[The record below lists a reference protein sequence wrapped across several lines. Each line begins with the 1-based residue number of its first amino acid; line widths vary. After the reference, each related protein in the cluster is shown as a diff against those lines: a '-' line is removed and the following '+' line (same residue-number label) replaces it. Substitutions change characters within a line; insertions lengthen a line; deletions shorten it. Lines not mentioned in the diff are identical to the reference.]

1 MPLHPKL
8 MADLDDPS
16 IAASPGTKPAPDTS
30 RDAEFAARLESEMEC
45 YPAPGY
51 KMRRGRRCTDR
62 SSDLRCH
69 LIPSDHPRPLQTK
82 CIDLG
87 GDAVQPECGNF
98 GHFHKRGLCNEC
110 ATWFNVEAGT
120 FIQPEARRLC
130 EENRVNV
137 GSGWN
142 FVDGLELPSPFTAI
156 AERPPLIGDC
166 ILSLDDM
173 EGWQHNSFGWVVDA
187 CPRTQTVTAAM
198 GSLCGGEVF
207 VMPRHSFVIL
217 ERAKLMH
224 ASAQRGDGGAGRA
237 ATLSAW
243 ARAPSSPPSE
253 NGDPWPHHEDL
264 DKLGHGAGDG
274 ALVVPRARL
283 RQVEVGKT
291 RQAVGGGGK
300 AARERVAREVE
311 VLQKGD
317 ALDEDRDYQP
327 RTLEQVY
334 ARAAVVA
341 RAHFR
346 ACVHRWLERE
356 KQEPELRKERTSI
369 FEDKKYARCNFVDKH
384 ACIIDA
390 LREMGECLCRRPG
403 DASCEMCLADK
414 TGASSGQSGTSVG

>member
-1 MPLHPKL
+1 
-8 MADLDDPS
+8 
-16 IAASPGTKPAPDTS
+16 
-30 RDAEFAARLESEMEC
+30 MEC

-69 LIPSDHPRPLQTK
+69 LIPSDHPRRLQTK

-224 ASAQRGDGGAGRA
+224 AQQMMPNA
-237 ATLSAW
+237 
-243 ARAPSSPPSE
+243 
-253 NGDPWPHHEDL
+253 
-264 DKLGHGAGDG
+264 
-274 ALVVPRARL
+274 
-283 RQVEVGKT
+283 
-291 RQAVGGGGK
+291 QAVAQALQASK
-300 AARERVAREVE
+300 APPKVFKLVGMSAEEVRGLASQVSHE
-311 VLQKGD
+311 VRSNDPHAMIRG
-317 ALDEDRDYQP
+317 P
-327 RTLEQVY
+327 RP
-334 ARAAVVA
+334 A
-341 RAHFR
+341 
-346 ACVHRWLERE
+346 
-356 KQEPELRKERTSI
+356 
-369 FEDKKYARCNFVDKH
+369 N
-384 ACIIDA
+384 
-390 LREMGECLCRRPG
+390 
-403 DASCEMCLADK
+403 CLA
-414 TGASSGQSGTSVG
+414 GCVNPAAGLHHHICPNRRA

>member
-1 MPLHPKL
+1 M
-8 MADLDDPS
+8 
-16 IAASPGTKPAPDTS
+16 
-30 RDAEFAARLESEMEC
+30 
-45 YPAPGY
+45 
-51 KMRRGRRCTDR
+51 
-62 SSDLRCH
+62 
-69 LIPSDHPRPLQTK
+69 
-82 CIDLG
+82 
-87 GDAVQPECGNF
+87 
-98 GHFHKRGLCNEC
+98 
-110 ATWFNVEAGT
+110 
-120 FIQPEARRLC
+120 
-130 EENRVNV
+130 NV

-253 NGDPWPHHEDL
+253 NGDPWPHHDDL

-283 RQVEVGKT
+283 RQVEVGET

-311 VLQKGD
+311 VLQEGQL
-317 ALDEDRDYQP
+317 AE
-327 RTLEQVY
+327 
-334 ARAAVVA
+334 RAV
-341 RAHFR
+341 
-346 ACVHRWLERE
+346 E
-356 KQEPELRKERTSI
+356 
-369 FEDKKYARCNFVDKH
+369 
-384 ACIIDA
+384 
-390 LREMGECLCRRPG
+390 
-403 DASCEMCLADK
+403 
-414 TGASSGQSGTSVG
+414 

>member
-1 MPLHPKL
+1 MPLHPEL

-16 IAASPGTKPAPDTS
+16 IAASLGTKPAPDTS

-224 ASAQRGDGGAGRA
+224 AQQMMPNAQAVAQALQASKAPPKVFKLVGMSAEEVRGLA
-237 ATLSAW
+237 SQV
-243 ARAPSSPPSE
+243 SHE
-253 NGDPWPHHEDL
+253 GDRLKELAQPT
-264 DKLGHGAGDG
+264 ADG
-274 ALVVPRARL
+274 A
-283 RQVEVGKT
+283 
-291 RQAVGGGGK
+291 
-300 AARERVAREVE
+300 VA
-311 VLQKGD
+311 
-317 ALDEDRDYQP
+317 DE
-327 RTLEQVY
+327 
-334 ARAAVVA
+334 
-341 RAHFR
+341 
-346 ACVHRWLERE
+346 
-356 KQEPELRKERTSI
+356 
-369 FEDKKYARCNFVDKH
+369 
-384 ACIIDA
+384 
-390 LREMGECLCRRPG
+390 
-403 DASCEMCLADK
+403 
-414 TGASSGQSGTSVG
+414 